1 MATREETGTEM
12 AGSNYTADKIRILEG
27 LEAVRK
33 RPGMYIGDTT
43 ARGLHHLVWEIVDNS
58 VDEALAGHCNEITV
72 KLHVDDSITVVDNG
86 RGVPT
91 GMHPSGLTGVE
102 VVFTKLHAGGKF
114 NEDGGAY
121 KVSGGLHGVGA
132 SVVNALSTELKV
144 EVKQNGKVF
153 TQRFE
158 RGKTVSGLDVIGKT
172 DKTGTSVTFKPD
184 PEIFETL
191 EYNHDTI
198 GNRLRELAFLM
209 KGLRFIFV
217 DEKNNK
223 SDNYFYEGGI
233 KSYVEYLNRTK
244 TKIHEDIIYLT
255 GEKDEVQVEI
265 AVQWNDSYSE
275 TLLSYANNINT
286 HEGGT
291 HVSGFRTA
299 LTRVVNGFGKENDM
313 FKGMGEQ
320 LTGDDIREG
329 LTVVISAKIPDP
341 QFEGQTKTKLGNSEV
356 EGLVSSI
363 VSEKLRIYFEQ
374 RPAIAKKIIQK
385 SIDAAAARIAAR
397 KARDLTRRKS
407 ALDLGG
413 LPGKMADCQE
423 KDPALCELFLV
434 EGDSAG
440 GSAKQGRERRNQAIL
455 PLKGKILNVEKAR
468 FDKVLGFEEIRTLIT
483 ALGTSIGKDNFDIAK
498 LRYHK
503 IVIMTDADV
512 DGAHIRTL
520 LLTFFFRQMPEIIE
534 RGYLYIAQPPLYKL
548 KKGGKEQYLKNDSE
562 LQAYLLKS
570 ALESVAVSLGGKAV
584 PASQLAASLKACFSY
599 NQAVRRYAF
608 RAEPEVINGM
618 ILDADFGEEHFESE
632 KTITERMKVIEEY
645 SRKNGVRDFTYSVSK
660 DEEHSAF
667 RIEVI
672 TTNANGRKATQ
683 IDKEFVT
690 STEYKELTKLAQNM
704 LALGFGP
711 FKLSWANE
719 KESGK
724 KEKAAETVPVEAQE
738 EGVVSKPAE
747 EAVVDYNAA
756 SDIFDL
762 AEKIVAFSK
771 KGMTIQ
777 RYKGL
782 GEMNP
787 EQLWDTT
794 MDPTR
799 RSLQRVTVEDAVASD
814 NIFSVLMGDAVEP
827 RREFIEANALRVK
840 NLDV

>member
-1 MATREETGTEM
+1 
-12 AGSNYTADKIRILEG
+12 
-27 LEAVRK
+27 
-33 RPGMYIGDTT
+33 
-43 ARGLHHLVWEIVDNS
+43 
-58 VDEALAGHCNEITV
+58 
-72 KLHVDDSITVVDNG
+72 
-86 RGVPT
+86 
-91 GMHPSGLTGVE
+91 
-102 VVFTKLHAGGKF
+102 
-114 NEDGGAY
+114 
-121 KVSGGLHGVGA
+121 
-132 SVVNALSTELKV
+132 
-144 EVKQNGKVF
+144 
-153 TQRFE
+153 
-158 RGKTVSGLDVIGKT
+158 
-172 DKTGTSVTFKPD
+172 
-184 PEIFETL
+184 
-191 EYNHDTI
+191 
-198 GNRLRELAFLM
+198 M
-209 KGLRFIFV
+209 KGLRFIFI

-223 SDNYFYEGGI
+223 NENYFFEGGI
-233 KSYVEYLNRTK
+233 KSYVEFLNRTK
-244 TKIHEDIIYLT
+244 TKIHDDIIYLT
-255 GEKDEVQVEI
+255 GEKDDVQVEI
-265 AVQWNDSYSE
+265 AVQWNDGYSE

-313 FKGMGEQ
+313 FKGMAEQ

-374 RPAIAKKIIQK
+374 RPQIAKKIIQK

-440 GSAKQGRERRNQAIL
+440 GSAKQGRERKNQAIL
-455 PLKGKILNVEKAR
+455 PLKGKILNVERAR

-483 ALGTSIGKDNFDIAK
+483 ALGTSIGPDSFDISK

-520 LLTFFFRQMPEIIE
+520 LLTFFFRQMPEIIS
-534 RGYLYIAQPPLYKL
+534 RGYLYIAQPPLYKI
-548 KKGGKEQYLKNDSE
+548 KKGGKEQYLKNDAE
-562 LQAYLLKS
+562 LQAYLLKA
-570 ALESVAVSLGGKAV
+570 ALDSVTVSLGAKVV
-584 PASQLAASLKACFSY
+584 PSSQLAASLKACFSY

-618 ILDADFGEEHFESE
+618 IFDGDFGEEHLVSE
-632 KTITERMKVIEEY
+632 KALTERLKVIEEY
-645 SRKNGVRDFTYSVSK
+645 VKKHGIREFTYQISK

-667 RIEVI
+667 RAEII

-683 IDKEFVT
+683 INKEFVT
-690 STEYKELTKLAQNM
+690 SPEYRELGKMAQNM

-711 FKLSWANE
+711 FRLAWANA
-719 KESGK
+719 KEGK
-724 KEKAAETVPVEAQE
+724 KEVAESAPAADTETAANPIDDSQ
-738 EGVVSKPAE
+738 
-747 EAVVDYNAA
+747 VDYNAA

-762 AEKIVAFSK
+762 ADKILAFSK
-771 KGMTIQ
+771 KGVSVQ

-782 GEMNP
+782 GEMNAA
-787 EQLWDTT
+787 QLWETT
-794 MDPTR
+794 MDPTKR
-799 RSLQRVTVEDAVASD
+799 VLQRVTVEDAVASD
-814 NIFSVLMGDAVEP
+814 SIFSVLMGDAVEP